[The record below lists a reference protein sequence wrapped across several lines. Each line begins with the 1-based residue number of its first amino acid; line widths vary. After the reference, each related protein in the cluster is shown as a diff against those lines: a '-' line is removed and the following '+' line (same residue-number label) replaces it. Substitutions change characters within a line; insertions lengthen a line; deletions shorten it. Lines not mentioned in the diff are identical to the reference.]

1 MEPITTNSIC
11 SGLLWFALGLCAVIC
26 AAFWIVEVDKKN
38 KKDIKQKFI
47 VDNENLE
54 MFEVF
59 CELHPHEAFDLNKEK
74 FCDFMRKQINS
85 QMDNEEIESLINET
99 R

>member
-1 MEPITTNSIC
+1 MTD
-11 SGLLWFALGLCAVIC
+11 GQFM
-26 AAFWIVEVDKKN
+26 VDERN
-38 KKDIKQKFI
+38 I
-47 VDNENLE
+47 E
-54 MFEVF
+54 MFGVF

-85 QMDNEEIESLINET
+85 QMDDEEIEQIINET

>member
-1 MEPITTNSIC
+1 MNKTSIE
-11 SGLLWFALGLCAVIC
+11 FVID
-26 AAFWIVEVDKKN
+26 AN
-38 KKDIKQKFI
+38 NQ
-47 VDNENLE
+47 E

-74 FCDFMRKQINS
+74 FCDFMRRQINS
-85 QMDNEEIESLINET
+85 QMDDEEIENLINET